1 MLLAPYERESVR
13 TIRTEAI
20 FGTISDVKLLRFLLI
35 LLVLVIGCS
44 DNSDLEDRL
53 IRLESESAALK
64 EAPQVNPTSSALTPE
79 STPIYS
85 SRVGTYVYIA
95 NTDGDG
101 VRPRAGCQSDA
112 ARAFSDKVPEGSKVW
127 VVNDILS
134 GKCVGWLEV
143 FLNGQDTKRF
153 FVNSMYISLINSIA
167 TAKKTTTPST
177 AEETTTPSPTSTAK
191 ETTTPS
197 AISTAK
203 ETTTPSATSTAKE
216 TTTPSPTTT
225 ATQNPTAT
233 AQVFE
238 PPSAIQQP
246 RLAGIP
252 GSVPDYD
259 RGDWSHWSDEDRDC
273 QNARAEV
280 LIVESLDTVSFR
292 GSKNCTVD
300 RGRWFGVYSGKT
312 VTEASQLDVDH
323 MVPLKNAHLS
333 GGWRWDAVQKK
344 KYANDLDN
352 PEHLVAVTASANRSK
367 GASGPESWRPE
378 RTDYWCEYATDWI
391 AIKNRWDLS
400 VTSSEWNAL
409 LEMLETCGISSPSI
423 IDPPTASPTSI
434 PTETA
439 TPSPTIPSQQIGPR
453 TGAPLLYDPLGPDR
467 NCGDFPNWAHAQDFY
482 EAAGGNNAH
491 GLDRNRDG
499 IACESLSG
507 AP

>member
-53 IRLESESAALK
+53 IRLESENAALK

-85 SRVGTYVYIA
+85 GRVGTYVYIA

-167 TAKKTTTPST
+167 TAK
-177 AEETTTPSPTSTAK
+177 
-191 ETTTPS
+191 
-197 AISTAK
+197 

-280 LIVESLDTVSFR
+280 LIAESLDTVSFR

-400 VTSSEWNAL
+400 VTSLEWNAL
-409 LEMLETCGISSPSI
+409 LEMLGTCGISSPSI

-434 PTETA
+434 PTETV
-439 TPSPTIPSQQIGPR
+439 TPSPTIPSQPIGPR